1 MQKINNLTVDIQTPP
16 RLTFRG
22 GRKGTSRVKVR
33 VHLPDKGAVIYCV
46 LCELVLWAV
55 RRLAKCVHWLVASW
69 EDRRLLRL
77 HHLPRVAHIASLD
90 CQSAVGKALLW
101 QIFVIQLSG
110 PISCQ
115 LFFQLWYS
123 TCARPNIRCNLN
135 QFSIW
140 KHLLS
145 GHFHTI
151 NR

>member
-1 MQKINNLTVDIQTPP
+1 MQKIDNLTVDIQTPP
-16 RLTFRG
+16 RSTFRG

-33 VHLPDKGAVIYCV
+33 VHLPECCNI
-46 LCELVLWAV
+46 LCPVWTCTMGCAPFGKV
-55 RRLAKCVHWLVASW
+55 CTHWPLASW

-77 HHLPRVAHIASLD
+77 HQLPRVAHIASLD
-90 CQSAVGKALLW
+90 CHSAVGKALLW
-101 QIFVIQLSG
+101 QIFVILLSG

-123 TCARPNIRCNLN
+123 TGARPNIRCSLN

-145 GHFHTI
+145 GHCQITAF
-151 NR
+151 